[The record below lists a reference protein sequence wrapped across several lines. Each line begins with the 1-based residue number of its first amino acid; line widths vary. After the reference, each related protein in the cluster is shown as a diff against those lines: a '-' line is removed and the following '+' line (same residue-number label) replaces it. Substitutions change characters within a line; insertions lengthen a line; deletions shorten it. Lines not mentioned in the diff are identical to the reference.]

1 MSISNPVG
9 LRARGSGGSY
19 ACGAAVLLFGVF
31 GAGCA
36 LAAEGGAGPSEA
48 LFLTQIVVLMLS
60 GRLLGEAMLR
70 IGQPAVMGQL
80 LAGVIL
86 GPSLLGLVWPDL
98 QHALFPSSPTQK
110 SMLDAIS
117 QFGILLLLLLTGM
130 ETDLKLVRKVGAAA
144 ISVSL
149 TGVAVPFACGVA
161 LGEFLPESL
170 LPRPDQRLLTSL
182 FLGTAL
188 SISSIKIVAAIVRDM
203 KFTRR
208 NLGQVIVAS
217 AILEDTIGWI
227 IIAITFGLA
236 QAGTID
242 IFSVAKSVL
251 GAVAFLAV
259 SLTVGRRLVFWL

>member
-9 LRARGSGGSY
+9 LRARGRAGSS

-86 GPSLLGLVWPDL
+86 GPSLLGLIWPDL
-98 QHALFPSSPTQK
+98 QHALFPATPAQK
-110 SMLDAIS
+110 SMLDAVS

-149 TGVAVPFACGVA
+149 TGVAVPFVCGFA
-161 LGEFLPESL
+161 LGQFIPESL
-170 LPRPDQRLLTSL
+170 LAHPDQRLHTSW
-182 FLGTAL
+182 FLVTAL
-188 SISSIKIVAAIVRDM
+188 S
-203 KFTRR
+203 
-208 NLGQVIVAS
+208 
-217 AILEDTIGWI
+217 
-227 IIAITFGLA
+227 
-236 QAGTID
+236 
-242 IFSVAKSVL
+242 
-251 GAVAFLAV
+251 
-259 SLTVGRRLVFWL
+259 

>member
-19 ACGAAVLLFGVF
+19 ACGAAVLLVGVF
-31 GAGCA
+31 GAGGA

-161 LGEFLPESL
+161 LGELLPESL

-188 SISSIKIVAAIVRDM
+188 SISSIKIVGRTVR
-203 KFTRR
+203 
-208 NLGQVIVAS
+208 G
-217 AILEDTIGWI
+217 
-227 IIAITFGLA
+227 
-236 QAGTID
+236 
-242 IFSVAKSVL
+242 
-251 GAVAFLAV
+251 
-259 SLTVGRRLVFWL
+259 RLVFWL

>member
-9 LRARGSGGSY
+9 LRARERAGSY

-48 LFLTQIVVLMLS
+48 LFLTQIVVLMMS

-149 TGVAVPFACGVA
+149 TGVAVPFACGVRSA
-161 LGEFLPESL
+161 NSFRSRCCRGP
-170 LPRPDQRLLTSL
+170 TSACL
-182 FLGTAL
+182 
-188 SISSIKIVAAIVRDM
+188 
-203 KFTRR
+203 
-208 NLGQVIVAS
+208 
-217 AILEDTIGWI
+217 
-227 IIAITFGLA
+227 
-236 QAGTID
+236 
-242 IFSVAKSVL
+242 
-251 GAVAFLAV
+251 
-259 SLTVGRRLVFWL
+259 

>member
-1 MSISNPVG
+1 MSISNPVR
-9 LRARGSGGSY
+9 LRARGRDSGGAY
-19 ACGAAVLLFGVF
+19 ACGAAVLLAGVF

-70 IGQPAVMGQL
+70 VGQPAVMGQL

-149 TGVAVPFACGVA
+149 TGVAV
-161 LGEFLPESL
+161 
-170 LPRPDQRLLTSL
+170 
-182 FLGTAL
+182 
-188 SISSIKIVAAIVRDM
+188 
-203 KFTRR
+203 
-208 NLGQVIVAS
+208 
-217 AILEDTIGWI
+217 
-227 IIAITFGLA
+227 
-236 QAGTID
+236 
-242 IFSVAKSVL
+242 
-251 GAVAFLAV
+251 AVACRSDL
-259 SLTVGRRLVFWL
+259 GRVLRLDVFPP